1 MAKGYMASIGGFQ
14 FSLDTA
20 AFQQLERTSSFKW
33 AKQERIG
40 RNPALQFVGREA
52 ETVTLQGAIYPHFRG
67 GLGQMAQIRSLAETG
82 QPQDFVMCDT
92 ESGTVMGRWVVES
105 VRESRTVFFADG
117 APRKIEFSITLTE
130 YGEDA

>member
-1 MAKGYMASIGGFQ
+1 MAKGYMARIGSFTFSID
-14 FSLDTA
+14 SA
-20 AFQQLERTSSFKW
+20 AFQQLERKTSYKW

-52 ETVTLQGAIYPHFRG
+52 ETITLQGTIYPHFRG
-67 GLGQMAQIRSLAETG
+67 GLGQMAQIRALAG
-82 QPQDFVMCDT
+82 SGMPQDFAMCDS

-105 VRESRTVFFADG
+105 VRETRTVFFADG
-117 APRKIEFSITLTE
+117 APRKIDFSITLTE